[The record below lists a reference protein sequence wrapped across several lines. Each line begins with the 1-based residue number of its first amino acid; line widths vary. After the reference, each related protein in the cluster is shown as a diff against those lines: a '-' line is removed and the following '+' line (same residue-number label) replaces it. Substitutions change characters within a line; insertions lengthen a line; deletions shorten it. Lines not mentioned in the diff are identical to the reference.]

1 MYNDITSIYIKY
13 SDGSEEVYYVDWED
27 DIHPDINKNQ
37 QVENNNGYIFIVISK
52 NKSEIMNNLL
62 KEYSEE
68 DLEFYD
74 DFID

>member
-1 MYNDITSIYIKY
+1 MILPYVIDISNGKRAVQGEKRGDKALQYFND
-13 SDGSEEVYYVDWED
+13 
-27 DIHPDINKNQ
+27 
-37 QVENNNGYIFIVISK
+37 VISK

>member
-27 DIHPDINKNQ
+27 DIRPDINKNQ